1 MPGLRT
7 INMTT
12 SPSLFLIFYNP
23 QVSRSAEL
31 AQQIERY
38 LRHNSGV
45 HPQCVLVSDVDHSS
59 IDGAELLM
67 AVGGDG
73 TMLRVG
79 RVGARVDCPVL
90 GFNLGQVGFLPQVP
104 ELEWRTA
111 LERVLAGDFEL
122 ERRMLVFG
130 ELIRA
135 GEILTGHHALNEIVV
150 TRGALARPVRLE
162 TEVDSAALENYVADG
177 LIIATPTGS
186 TAYALA
192 AGGPI
197 LPPTLR
203 NLVVTPVSPH
213 LSVGRAVVLAEGCTV
228 TITVRTDH
236 QAILSADGQT
246 EMEVLDGDCVRVRA
260 SDRNCNFVRLQPPTY
275 FYRDLTERLVTK
287 GRSLQ

>member
-1 MPGLRT
+1 MPPGR
-7 INMTT
+7 
-12 SPSLFLIFYNP
+12 FLVFHNP

-31 AQQIERY
+31 ARQIERY
-38 LRHNSGV
+38 LRKNSGA
-45 HPQCVLVSDVDHSS
+45 HAQCVLVSDVDQSPS
-59 IDGAELLM
+59 DGADILL

-79 RVGARVDCPVL
+79 RVGARLGCPVL

-104 ELEWRTA
+104 ELEWRAA
-111 LERVLAGDFEL
+111 LELVLSGDFEL

-130 ELIRA
+130 ELIRD
-135 GEILTGHHALNEIVV
+135 GEILAEHHALNEIVV
-150 TRGALARPVRLE
+150 MRGALARPVRLE
-162 TEVDSAALENYVADG
+162 TEVDSAALANYVADG
-177 LIIATPTGS
+177 LIISTPTGS

-213 LSVGRAVVLAEGCTV
+213 LSVGRAVVLAEGCTIN
-228 TITVRTDH
+228 ITVRTDH

-246 EMEVLDGDCVRVRA
+246 EIEVLDGDCVRVRA
-260 SDRNCNFVRLQPPTY
+260 SERDCNFVRLEPPNY
-275 FYRDLTERLVTK
+275 FYRDLTERLVIK

>member
-1 MPGLRT
+1 M
-7 INMTT
+7 
-12 SPSLFLIFYNP
+12 
-23 QVSRSAEL
+23 
-31 AQQIERY
+31 
-38 LRHNSGV
+38 
-45 HPQCVLVSDVDHSS
+45 
-59 IDGAELLM
+59 LL

-79 RVGARVDCPVL
+79 RVGARVGCPVL

-104 ELEWRTA
+104 EHEWRAA
-111 LERVLAGDFEL
+111 LERVLTEDFEL

-130 ELIRA
+130 ELLRN

-162 TEVDSAALENYVADG
+162 TEVDGAALTNYVADG
-177 LIIATPTGS
+177 LIVSTATGS

-213 LSVGRAVVLAEGCTV
+213 LSVGRAVVLAEGCTI
-228 TITVRTDH
+228 TINVRTDH
-236 QAILSADGQT
+236 QAILSADGQM

-260 SDRNCNFVRLQPPTY
+260 SERNCSFVRLQPPNY
-275 FYRDLTERLVTK
+275 FYRDLTERLVIK

>member
-1 MPGLRT
+1 MT
-7 INMTT
+7 I
-12 SPSLFLIFYNP
+12 SPVRFLIFHNP

-31 AQQIERY
+31 ARQIEHY
-38 LRHNSGV
+38 LQQQARARAE
-45 HPQCVLVSDVDHSS
+45 CALVSDVNQGPPE
-59 IDGAELLM
+59 GADILL

-79 RVGARVDCPVL
+79 RVGARVGCPVL

-104 ELEWRTA
+104 EHEWRDA

-130 ELIRA
+130 ELVRH
-135 GEILTGHHALNEIVV
+135 GETLTGHHALNEIVV

-162 TEVDSAALENYVADG
+162 TEVDGAALTNYVADG
-177 LIIATPTGS
+177 LIVSTATGS

-213 LSVGRAVVLAEGCTV
+213 LSVGRAVVLAEGCTI

-260 SDRNCNFVRLQPPTY
+260 SERNCSFVRLQPPTY
-275 FYRDLTERLVTK
+275 FYRDLTERLVIK

>member
-1 MPGLRT
+1 MA
-7 INMTT
+7 T
-12 SPSLFLIFYNP
+12 SLSQIIIFFNP
-23 QVSRSAEL
+23 QVARSLEL
-31 AQQIERY
+31 AQQIECY
-38 LRHNSGV
+38 LQQHSGANT
-45 HPQCVLVSDVDHSS
+45 QCVLVSDVDH
-59 IDGAELLM
+59 IPTDGTEMLL

-79 RVGARVDCPVL
+79 RVGARVGCPVL
-90 GFNLGQVGFLPQVP
+90 GFNLGQVGFLAQVP

-111 LERVLAGDFEL
+111 LKRLLAGDFDL

-135 GEILTGHHALNEIVV
+135 GEVLAGHHALNEIVV

-162 TEVDSAALENYVADG
+162 TKVDSAALENYVADG
-177 LIIATPTGS
+177 LIIATATGS

-213 LSVGRAVVLAEGCTV
+213 LSVGRAVVLAEGCTI

-246 EMEVLDGDCVRVRA
+246 EMEVMDGDCVRVRA
-260 SDRNCNFVRLQPPTY
+260 SSRNCNFIRLQSPTY
-275 FYRDLTERLVTK
+275 FYRDLTERLVTR

>member
-1 MPGLRT
+1 MPR
-7 INMTT
+7 
-12 SPSLFLIFYNP
+12 SPSRFLVISNP
-23 QVSRSAEL
+23 QVARSSEL
-31 AQQIERY
+31 ALEIQYYIQQYSDLHAE
-38 LRHNSGV
+38 
-45 HPQCVLVSDVDHSS
+45 CVQVSDVIKGSN
-59 IDGAELLM
+59 DGSEMLL

-79 RVGARVDCPVL
+79 RVGAKFGCPVL
-90 GFNLGQVGFLPQVP
+90 GFNLGEVGFLPQVP
-104 ELEWRTA
+104 EQEWCAA
-111 LERVLAGDFEL
+111 LRRILAGDFNL

-130 ELIRA
+130 ELIRD
-135 GEILTGHHALNEIVV
+135 GEIITGHHALNEIVV
-150 TRGALARPVRLE
+150 TRGALARPVHLE
-162 TEVDSAALENYVADG
+162 TEVDSTGLATYVADG
-177 LIIATPTGS
+177 LIVSTPTGS

-213 LSVGRAVVLAEGCTV
+213 LSVGRAVVLAEGCTI

-246 EMEVLDGDCVRVRA
+246 EVELLEGDCVRVRA
-260 SDRNCNFVRLQPPTY
+260 SERNCHFVRLQPQTY
-275 FYRDLTERLVTK
+275 FYRDLAERLAVK

>member
-1 MPGLRT
+1 
-7 INMTT
+7 MTT
-12 SPSLFLIFYNP
+12 APGRFLIFHNP
-23 QVSRSAEL
+23 QVSRSAEVSRH
-31 AQQIERY
+31 IERY
-38 LRHNSGV
+38 LRQHSGTDA
-45 HPQCVLVSDVDHSS
+45 QCVVVSDVDQSPL
-59 IDGAELLM
+59 DGAEMLL

-79 RVGARVDCPVL
+79 RVGARVGCPVL

-104 ELEWRTA
+104 ELEWRDA
-111 LERVLAGDFEL
+111 LERVLAGDFSL

-130 ELIRA
+130 ELLRD
-135 GEILTGHHALNEIVV
+135 GEVLTGHHALNEIVV

-162 TEVDSAALENYVADG
+162 TEVDSAALANYVADG
-177 LIIATPTGS
+177 LIISTPTGS

-213 LSVGRAVVLAEGCTV
+213 LSVGRAVVLAEGCTI

-246 EMEVLDGDCVRVRA
+246 EMDILDGDCVRVRA
-260 SDRNCNFVRLQPPTY
+260 SERNCNFVRLQPSTY
-275 FYRDLTERLVTK
+275 FYRDLTERLVIK

>member
-1 MPGLRT
+1 MT
-7 INMTT
+7 I
-12 SPSLFLIFYNP
+12 SPVRFLIFHNP

-31 AQQIERY
+31 ARLIERY
-38 LRHNSGV
+38 LQQQPRARAA
-45 HPQCVLVSDVDHSS
+45 CVLVSDVDQSPPE
-59 IDGAELLM
+59 GVEMLL

-79 RVGARVDCPVL
+79 RVGARVGCPVL

-104 ELEWRTA
+104 EHEWRAA
-111 LERVLAGDFEL
+111 LERVLTEDFEL

-130 ELIRA
+130 ELLRN

-162 TEVDSAALENYVADG
+162 TEVDGAALTNYVADG
-177 LIIATPTGS
+177 LIVSTATGS

-213 LSVGRAVVLAEGCTV
+213 LSVGRAVVLAEGCTI
-228 TITVRTDH
+228 TINVRTDH
-236 QAILSADGQT
+236 QAILSADGQM

-260 SDRNCNFVRLQPPTY
+260 SERNCSFVRLQPPNY
-275 FYRDLTERLVTK
+275 FYRDLTERLVIK

>member
-1 MPGLRT
+1 M
-7 INMTT
+7 
-12 SPSLFLIFYNP
+12 SPSRFLVFHNP
-23 QVSRSAEL
+23 QVSRSAEM
-31 AQQIERY
+31 ARHIEAY
-38 LRHNSGV
+38 LRKNSGV
-45 HPQCVLVSDVDHSS
+45 HVQCVLVSDVDQIPSN
-59 IDGAELLM
+59 GAEILL

-79 RVGARVDCPVL
+79 RVGARLGCPVL

-104 ELEWRTA
+104 EVEWRAA
-111 LERVLAGDFEL
+111 LELVLSGDFDL

-130 ELIRA
+130 EQIRD
-135 GEILTGHHALNEIVV
+135 GEILTEYHALNEIVV
-150 TRGALARPVRLE
+150 MRGALARPVRLE
-162 TEVDSAALENYVADG
+162 TEVDSAILANYVADG
-177 LIIATPTGS
+177 LIISTPTGS

-213 LSVGRAVVLAEGCTV
+213 LSVGRAVVLAEGCTIN
-228 TITVRTDH
+228 ITVRTNH

-246 EMEVLDGDCVRVRA
+246 EIEVLDGDCIRVRA
-260 SDRNCNFVRLQPPTY
+260 SERDCNFVRLQPPNY
-275 FYRDLTERLVTK
+275 FYRDLTQRLVIK

>member
-1 MPGLRT
+1 MT
-7 INMTT
+7 I
-12 SPSLFLIFYNP
+12 SPVRFLIFHNP

-31 AQQIERY
+31 ARQIEHY
-38 LRHNSGV
+38 LQQQARARAE
-45 HPQCVLVSDVDHSS
+45 CALVSDVNQGPPE
-59 IDGAELLM
+59 GADILL

-79 RVGARVDCPVL
+79 RVGARVGCPVL

-104 ELEWRTA
+104 EHEWRAA

-130 ELIRA
+130 ELVRH
-135 GEILTGHHALNEIVV
+135 GETLTGHHALNEIVV

-162 TEVDSAALENYVADG
+162 TEVDGAALTNYVADG
-177 LIIATPTGS
+177 LIVSTATGS

-213 LSVGRAVVLAEGCTV
+213 LSVGRAVVLAEGCTI

-260 SDRNCNFVRLQPPTY
+260 SERNCSFVRLQPLTY
-275 FYRDLTERLVTK
+275 FFRNLTERLVIK

>member
-1 MPGLRT
+1 MDFEMTMPPSRFLV
-7 INMTT
+7 IN
-12 SPSLFLIFYNP
+12 NP

-31 AQQIERY
+31 ALQIQCYLQQHSDI
-38 LRHNSGV
+38 HA
-45 HPQCVLVSDVDHSS
+45 QCVQVSDVIHSPD
-59 IDGAELLM
+59 DGSEMLL

-79 RVGARVDCPVL
+79 RVGARFGCPIL
-90 GFNLGQVGFLPQVP
+90 GFNLGEVGFLPQVP
-104 ELEWRTA
+104 EIEWRPA
-111 LERVLAGDFEL
+111 LRRILAGDFDL

-130 ELIRA
+130 ELLRD
-135 GEILTGHHALNEIVV
+135 GEIIAGHHALNEIVV

-162 TEVDSAALENYVADG
+162 TEVDSTALANYVADG
-177 LIIATPTGS
+177 LIISTPTGS

-203 NLVVTPVSPH
+203 NLVLTPVSPH
-213 LSVGRAVVLAEGCTV
+213 LSVGRAVVLAEGCTI
-228 TITVRTDH
+228 TITVRTEH

-246 EMEVLDGDCVRVRA
+246 EVEVLDGDCVRVRA
-260 SDRNCNFVRLQPPTY
+260 SERDCNFVRLQPPTY
-275 FYRDLTERLVTK
+275 FYRDLTERLAVK

>member
-1 MPGLRT
+1 
-7 INMTT
+7 MTT
-12 SPSLFLIFYNP
+12 SPGHFLIFHNP

-31 AQQIERY
+31 ARHIARY
-38 LRHNSGV
+38 LEEHSRARAE
-45 HPQCVLVSDVDHSS
+45 CVLVSDVDKSPPQ
-59 IDGAELLM
+59 GADMLL

-79 RVGARVDCPVL
+79 RVGAQVGSPVL
-90 GFNLGQVGFLPQVP
+90 GINLGQVGFLPQVP
-104 ELEWRTA
+104 EHEWRAA
-111 LERVLAGDFEL
+111 LERVLVGDFEL

-130 ELIRA
+130 ELIR
-135 GEILTGHHALNEIVV
+135 GSEIMAGHHALNEIVV
-150 TRGALARPVRLE
+150 TRGALARPVRLDA
-162 TEVDSAALENYVADG
+162 EVDNASLANYVADG
-177 LIIATPTGS
+177 LIVSTPTGS

-213 LSVGRAVVLAEGCTV
+213 LSVGRAVVLAEGCTI

-236 QAILSADGQT
+236 QAIFTADGQM
-246 EMEVLDGDCVRVRA
+246 EMDVLDGDCVRVRA
-260 SDRNCNFVRLQPPTY
+260 SERNCNFVRLQPPTY
-275 FYRDLTERLVTK
+275 FYRDLTERLVIK

>member
-1 MPGLRT
+1 MTISPGR
-7 INMTT
+7 
-12 SPSLFLIFYNP
+12 FLIFHNP

-31 AQQIERY
+31 ARQIERY
-38 LRHNSGV
+38 LQQQPRARAA
-45 HPQCVLVSDVDHSS
+45 CVLVSDVDQSPPE
-59 IDGAELLM
+59 GVEMLL

-79 RVGARVDCPVL
+79 RVGARVGCPVL

-104 ELEWRTA
+104 EHEWRAA
-111 LERVLAGDFEL
+111 LERVLTEDFEL

-130 ELIRA
+130 ELLRN
-135 GEILTGHHALNEIVV
+135 GEIITGHHALNEIVV

-162 TEVDSAALENYVADG
+162 TEVDGAALTNYVADG
-177 LIIATPTGS
+177 LIVSTATGS

-213 LSVGRAVVLAEGCTV
+213 LSVGRAVVLAEGCTI
-228 TITVRTDH
+228 TINVRTDH
-236 QAILSADGQT
+236 QAILSADGQM

-260 SDRNCNFVRLQPPTY
+260 SERNCSFVRLQPPNY
-275 FYRDLTERLVTK
+275 FYRDLTERLVIK